1 MADSN
6 SNQPTIA
13 GIVSQSGDGFDHNSQ
28 DFDILREAVE
38 VAGLGDA
45 LNDPNA
51 DLTVFAPTDA
61 AFVNLAQD
69 FGYEGN
75 DEGEALDTIT
85 NALSDLNNGDPVPL
99 LEDILQY
106 HVSPGAKD
114 QQQIRAEGE
123 VNTLLEGASFRV
135 EGDQLID
142 NEPDLTDPSFINDLA
157 DVQAANGTIQGI
169 DRVLIP
175 LDIPGNESSNPVEPT
190 TDSTIAGVVSQ
201 SGEGF
206 DDNSQDFDILREAVQ
221 VAGLG
226 DALND
231 PNADLTVFA
240 PTDAAFVNLAQDF
253 GYEGNDEG
261 EALDTI
267 TNALSD
273 LNNGDPVPLLED
285 ILQYHV
291 SPGAKD
297 QDRLRADG
305 QVNTL
310 LEDASFTVQGD
321 QLVDNEPDLADPS
334 FISDLADVQT
344 ANGTIQGIDRVLIP
358 IDIPGNES
366 LSNNGGSHDITGSSD
381 NSNPLL
387 GQGNNDILIGLG
399 EGGSGDII
407 PDSFAQITFSLPD
420 NLSLG
425 NLSSLEDSGLS
436 LILGGDQTL
445 DPVVGVS
452 TDLLNSA
459 ANIV

>member
-1 MADSN
+1 MADS
-6 SNQPTIA
+6 SSIQPTIA
-13 GIVSQSGDGFDHNSQ
+13 GIVSQSGDGFDHNNQ

-51 DLTVFAPTDA
+51 DITVFAPTDG

-99 LEDILQY
+99 LEDILLY

-114 QQQIRAEGE
+114 QDQLRADGE
-123 VNTLLEGASFRV
+123 VNTLLEDATFTV
-135 EGDQLID
+135 QDDQLID

-157 DVQAANGTIQGI
+157 DVQASNGTIQGI

-175 LDIPGNESSNPVEPT
+175 LDIPGNDSSNPVEA

-206 DDNSQDFDILREAVQ
+206 DDNSQDFDILREAVE

-240 PTDAAFVNLAQDF
+240 PTDGAFVNLAQDF

-285 ILQYHV
+285 ILLYHV

-297 QDRLRADG
+297 QEQLRADG
-305 QVNTL
+305 DVNTL

-321 QLVDNEPDLADPS
+321 HLVDNEPDLANPS

-344 ANGTIQGIDRVLIP
+344 TNGTIQGIDRVLIP

-366 LSNNGGSHDITGSSD
+366 LSNNGGGDDITGSD
-381 NSNPLL
+381 GNSNPLF
-387 GQGNNDILIGLG
+387 GQGDNDILTGFG
-399 EGGSGDII
+399 EGGSDDII
-407 PDSFAQITFSLPD
+407 PDSFGELTLSLPD
-420 NLSLG
+420 DLSLG
-425 NLSSLEDSGLS
+425 NLNPLGNSDLS
-436 LILGGDQTL
+436 LILGGENIL
-445 DPVVGVS
+445 GEVAGVS
-452 TDLLNSA
+452 TDLLNTTAS
-459 ANIV
+459 II